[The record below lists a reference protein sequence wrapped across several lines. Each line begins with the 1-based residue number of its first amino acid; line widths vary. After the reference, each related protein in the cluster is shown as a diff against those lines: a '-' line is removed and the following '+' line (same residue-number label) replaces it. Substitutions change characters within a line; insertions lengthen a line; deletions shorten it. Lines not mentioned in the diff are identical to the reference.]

1 MACESC
7 YSGCVDTTTDKCV
20 RYTGNDAL
28 VLGIQTGDPLLTVE
42 EVLINHVISFLNGT
56 GITITLN
63 PTYYCTLVSQYLG
76 TGDPNVQELF
86 GALVRA
92 ACNLQTQIDTI
103 DGTLATL
110 NADYTI
116 DCLDGV
122 TASSDTHAVLQ
133 AVINKVCANTTA
145 IAALALDVDT
155 NYVKLADI
163 NTLIA
168 AYLAEHTSGSTQY
181 NSRMVPYTVVEYYGS
196 LSNFDGTGAGLIAN
210 GYDKI
215 YLCNGLNGTPDK
227 RGRVGV
233 GAISGVPGGALDG
246 PVNPEF
252 AGNPNYA
259 LNATGG
265 TNSVTLNLAQIPNH
279 THTANVTTTVTE
291 DTHNHAIAS
300 TGVNSGSGA
309 PDLSITGTLQ
319 QGFTDTGNLGYR
331 LVNST
336 VAPANLGLTSSVKT
350 NVAVTVDVLNDAA
363 GSSGSHPN
371 IQPVLACYYIMYI
384 PS

>member
-7 YSGCVDTTTDKCV
+7 YSGCVETTTDKCV

-28 VLGIQTGDPLLTVE
+28 VLGIETGDPLLTVE
-42 EVLINHVISFLNGT
+42 QALIDHVISFLNGT

-63 PTYYCTLVSQYLG
+63 PSYYCTLVSQYLEP
-76 TGDPNVQELF
+76 GDPNVVELF

-92 ACNLQTQIDTI
+92 ACDLQTQIDTI

-133 AVINKVCANTTA
+133 AVINKVCENTLA
-145 IAALALDVDT
+145 IDALALDIDT
-155 NYVKLADI
+155 NYVKLADV
-163 NTLIA
+163 NDLIA
-168 AYLAEHTSGSTQY
+168 AYLAEHSGGSTQF

-196 LSNFDGTGAGLIAN
+196 LSNFDGTGAGIAAN

-215 YLCNGLNGTPDK
+215 YLCNGANGTPDK

-233 GAISGVPGGALDG
+233 GAIASVPGPPLDAAVD
-246 PVNPEF
+246 PTF

-259 LNATGG
+259 LNGVQGG
-265 TNSVTLNLAQIPNH
+265 NSVTLTLSQIPNH
-279 THTANVTTTVTE
+279 THTATTVTTVTE
-291 DTHNHAIAS
+291 DNHTHFIAS
-300 TGVNSGSGA
+300 AGTNTGSGA
-309 PDLSITGTLQ
+309 PSLSISGTMQ
-319 QGFTDTGNLGYR
+319 QSFDDGGNLGYR
-331 LVNST
+331 AVNST
-336 VAPANLGLTSSVKT
+336 AAPAAVGLTSPTKT
-350 NVAVTVDVLNDAA
+350 NLAVSVDVTNTYEG
-363 GSSGSHPN
+363 GSGAHSN

-384 PS
+384 P